1 MTSKPTLFLV
11 GTGFI
16 GGTLLTSLLKEGK
29 HEIAALSRSEDK
41 ANKLKELGV
50 RPVMGSLDDE
60 ILVEESAKA
69 DIIIHAA
76 TADDQPSVKSILKG
90 LAQRPK
96 DKSPAIYIHTSG
108 TGILTVPLHPESIYF
123 SDENPQQFDNL
134 VPDHA
139 PHRDVDLLIK
149 TAVEKG
155 DLNAK
160 VSIMLPPN
168 IYGRG
173 NGPFNQI
180 SIQIPRWIKR
190 SVDDKQ
196 VTQFGPKRWWNHV
209 HVVNLAN
216 GYLTLLAHLEKT
228 LTSSEESAPLYV
240 FCETG
245 EHQWGELGEI
255 IHEQLE
261 KNGLVSK
268 ELCVKED
275 AEDNETETGT
285 QSRAHAELLRK
296 WGWKVEEKQTVQESV
311 VEDIEYMIKEKMI

>member
-1 MTSKPTLFLV
+1 MPESKPTLFLV

-16 GGTLLTSLLKEGK
+16 GGTLLTSLLDQGRY
-29 HEIAALSRSEDK
+29 EIAALSRSQDK
-41 ANKLKELGV
+41 ADKLKALGV

-60 ILVEESAKA
+60 VLVGESAKA
-69 DIIIHAA
+69 DVIIHAA

-108 TGILTVPLHPESIYF
+108 TGILTVPLHPDSIYF
-123 SDENPQQFDNL
+123 SDERPQQFDNL

-149 TAVEKG
+149 DAVENKKV
-155 DLNAK
+155 NAR

-173 NGPFNQI
+173 TGPFNQI

-209 HVVNLAN
+209 HVANLAT
-216 GYLTLLAHLEKT
+216 GYLTLLAHIEKT
-228 LTSSEESAPLYV
+228 PDEAPPLYV
-240 FCETG
+240 FAETG
-245 EHQWGELGEI
+245 EHQWGTLGEI
-255 IHEQLE
+255 IHETLQA
-261 KNGLVSK
+261 KGLVTS
-268 ELCVKED
+268 EPQVKED
-275 AEDNETETGT
+275 AADNETETGT
-285 QSRAHAELLRK
+285 QSRAHADLLRK
-296 WGWKVEEKQTVQESV
+296 WGWQVQEKQMVEESV
-311 VEDIEYMIKEKMI
+311 VEDIEYMIKEKQI